1 MALVLYSELGHT
13 STRHILFSIIMTK
26 FWLILE
32 LLRAYRESIGIVPTW
47 LGMQEDAEE
56 ARTRKPMSP
65 WLHLGG
71 ILAK

>member
-1 MALVLYSELGHT
+1 
-13 STRHILFSIIMTK
+13 MTK